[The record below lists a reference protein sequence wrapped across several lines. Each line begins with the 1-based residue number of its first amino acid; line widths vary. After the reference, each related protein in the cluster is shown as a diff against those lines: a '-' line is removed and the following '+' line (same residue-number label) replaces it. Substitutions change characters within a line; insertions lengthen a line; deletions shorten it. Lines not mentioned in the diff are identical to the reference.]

1 MGENRERLADIYQ
14 KTVQEELRVGAWAVY
29 KKYDIIE
36 VEGHKFVHAP
46 RTVKQLRERKI
57 YEPLSRNSA
66 DLFLRFAEWADKY
79 GMDHDPA
86 AAESEDNQEATLR
99 WARTYGVLGSNPPD
113 IPVHGASGL
122 AVEHYLG
129 RAGSDGHAGR
139 GWQTE
144 ARGGY
149 PKESVARFVA
159 EALEARMIRQLFE
172 AATARPIPD
181 INRIFSLISS
191 RPDGWELE
199 FGLPSTT
206 DSHQRTLE
214 RTHTWALMVVEETV
228 QRKLQIH
235 SHLTLSVGKGSYG
248 EGRAF
253 HSLLGAMWMQML
265 WLMCGSARRCELPG
279 CNRILSLEESESSA
293 QQRAKNGKRKTP
305 KHKRF
310 CSDGH
315 RVEWNREYGTGKSS
329 RKAKNSTA

>member
-1 MGENRERLADIYQ
+1 MRREQELLANTYQ
-14 KTVQEELRVGAWAVY
+14 KTVEEELRIGDWPVY
-29 KKYDIIE
+29 NHYEILNIE
-36 VEGHKFVHAP
+36 GRKFVHAP

-79 GMDHDPA
+79 DMDHDPTLV
-86 AAESEDNQEATLR
+86 ESKKNQEATLR
-99 WARTYGVLGSNPPD
+99 WARTFGVLGLNPPD

-149 PKESVARFVA
+149 PNESVARFVA

-181 INRIFSLISS
+181 MDRISS
-191 RPDGWELE
+191 LMSSGQDGWELE
-199 FGLPSTT
+199 LGLPSTA
-206 DSHQRTLE
+206 DSRQRALE
-214 RTHTWALMVVEETV
+214 RTHSWALMVVEETV

-279 CNRILSLEESESSA
+279 CNRILSLEESEPSS

-315 RVEWNREYGTGKSS
+315 RVEWNREYGTGKS
-329 RKAKNSTA
+329 RRRAKNKTA